1 MTTAP
6 APAALAH
13 GLAIDAVFVLSVK
26 TFADRIAHVT
36 GELGRF
42 GIPFEPIFDFDAAEL
57 DDATIAQHFAA
68 GSAPPMKRQAS
79 LTLKHLQAWRLA
91 CARGARRVIVFE
103 DDVVLHA
110 RFHARLAAA
119 MRAADALDPGWHIFL
134 GGADA
139 KVPDAFFLHPGPLV
153 PLASTTAEGYVTDLE
168 ACRRRIAWC
177 AANRIHLPADQLIT
191 HVDRAE
197 GVAQYWPPEPLVEQ
211 GSVTGLFDSVLDANR
226 RKHSHV
232 YNVARHRWTKWRR
245 RTLRRHF
252 VRACH
257 ALRPGRPPRRE
268 G

>member
-13 GLAIDAVFVLSVK
+13 DLAIDAVFVLSVK

-36 GELGRF
+36 RELGRY
-42 GIPFEPIFDFDAAEL
+42 GIAFELIFDFDAAEV
-57 DDATIAQHFAA
+57 DDDTIAKYFLLT
-68 GSAPPMKRQAS
+68 GAPPMKKQAS

-91 CARGARRVIVFE
+91 CARGARRIMVFE
-103 DDVVLHA
+103 DDVVLDPQ
-110 RFHARLAAA
+110 FHARLAAA
-119 MRAADALDPGWHIFL
+119 MRAADALAPGWHIFL

-153 PLASTTAEGYVTDLE
+153 PLASTTAEGYVSDLE
-168 ACRRRIAWC
+168 ACRRRVAWC
-177 AANRIHLPADQLIT
+177 EANKIHLPADQLIT
-191 HVDRAE
+191 HIDRAE
-197 GVAQYWPPEPLVEQ
+197 RVAQFWPPEPLVEQ
-211 GSVTGLFDSVLDANR
+211 GSVIGLFDSVLDANR
-226 RKHSHV
+226 LKHSRV

-245 RTLRRHF
+245 RVLRRRW

-257 ALRPGRPPRRE
+257 ALHPGVAAPDR